1 MAEIGGFTSDWR
13 HGTAGAPTVLTDF
26 SAKTM
31 SVTPDEEN
39 EEKEFSVFGTAAR
52 QYIPSYTNGTIE
64 VEYIYDATIRAQLA
78 AIKSGRTTV
87 DFQLGPLGT
96 ATDDPKMSG
105 SMIMTKM
112 SNPVESGEI
121 IIISVSW
128 RITGTVTDG
137 VFA

>member
-31 SVTPDEEN
+31 SVTMAEGN
-39 EEKEFSVFGTAAR
+39 EEKELSVFGTAAR
-52 QYIPSYTNGTIE
+52 QYLPSYTNGTIE

-87 DFQLGPLGT
+87 DFELSPLGT
-96 ATDDPKMSG
+96 AASDPVSSG
-105 SMIMTKM
+105 SMILT
-112 SNPVESGEI
+112 SLGNPVESGEI
-121 IIISVSW
+121 IIMTANW
-128 RITGTVTDG
+128 RITGAVVDD
-137 VFA
+137 VH

>member
-31 SVTPDEEN
+31 SVTMDEEN
-39 EEKEFSVFGTAAR
+39 EEKEFSVFGTSAR
-52 QYIPSYTNGTIE
+52 QYLPSYTNGTIE

-87 DFQLGPLGT
+87 DFELSPLGT
-96 ATDDPKMSG
+96 AASDPVSSG
-105 SMIMTKM
+105 SMILT
-112 SNPVESGEI
+112 SLGNPVESGEI
-121 IIISVSW
+121 IIMTANW
-128 RITGTVTDG
+128 RITGAVVDD
-137 VFA
+137 VH

>member
-26 SAKTM
+26 SAKTQ
-31 SVTPDEEN
+31 SVSMDEEN
-39 EEKEFSVFGTAAR
+39 EEKEFSVFGTSAR

-87 DFQLGPLGT
+87 DFELSPLGT
-96 ATDDPKMSG
+96 AASDPVSSG
-105 SMIMTKM
+105 SMILT
-112 SNPVESGEI
+112 SLGNPVESGEI
-121 IIISVSW
+121 IIMSATW
-128 RITGTVTDG
+128 RITGAVVDD
-137 VFA
+137 VH